1 MLPVVPE
8 ILEKTQSQR
17 AVQPMVLVI
26 VWADNGAED
35 RLLTSYR
42 LGGTND
48 VAAAL
53 DTNVGLNPAGEIVL
67 STGAAVALDVTTAA
81 SPPTVPSKAE
91 FCAWRY
97 TAQFLAASVI

>member
-8 ILEKTQSQR
+8 IIEKTQSQI

-53 DTNVGLNPAGEIVL
+53 DTNVALNPAGEITI
-67 STGAAVALDVTTAA
+67 SSGPAVGLDVSTAA
-81 SPPTVPSKAE
+81 STTPQKSKTWQA
-91 FCAWRY
+91 
-97 TAQFLAASVI
+97 VITDVWQMVWA